1 MFEVDDICK
10 GVCVD
15 NDDVGGWLVVFD
27 YFYQVIIVHVSGILS
42 DKYFIKS
49 LVAAGQFVNSI
60 SSNCLIRVMNDI
72 PVMVTCEQP
81 FFPSFLLSI
90 PKISKRKKSKRK
102 KTRQTH

>member
-1 MFEVDDICK
+1 MQR
-10 GVCVD
+10 CVD

-81 FFPSFLLSI
+81 FFSI
-90 PKISKRKKSKRK
+90 IFVVHSQNQQKEEK
-102 KTRQTH
+102 